1 MAREWVPSPRSAW
14 QVLLIQR
21 WDSNTSEKIQ
31 RYMGYLL
38 KSGKEDGIYTDAQGS
53 APLSQVAKVLEE
65 KMPRPVGR

>member
-1 MAREWVPSPRSAW
+1 MGSGPRISAGS
-14 QVLLIQR
+14 VGGR

-53 APLSQVAKVLEE
+53 APLSQVAKILQE
-65 KMPRPVGR
+65 KTPRPVG